1 MPAMDVA
8 IVGVGLHPFGRF
20 PIDAKAMANVATQA
34 ALADAGV
41 TWDQIQFAAG
51 GSRDGGHA
59 DALVKDFGLTGAPF
73 MSVYNG
79 CATGGSA
86 LLSGANAI
94 AAGMADLVLVVGF
107 DKHDRGAFGASPA
120 EYGLQDW
127 YGEVGMM
134 VTTQFFAMK
143 IQRYLAD
150 HDLDPRLLAELS
162 AKALRN
168 GALNPNAW
176 RRHALS
182 VDEIAA
188 ADMVNDP
195 LTKYMFCSPSEGAA
209 AIVLASPEKARKLEA
224 DAVRLRAVE
233 FRTRKYGTFEV
244 FSPSL
249 APQITPSPTSEAARA
264 AFESAGIAPS
274 EIGVVQV
281 QDTEAGAELMH
292 LAETGLCEH
301 GAQGDLIMSGALEI
315 TGSMPTNTDG
325 GCIANGEPIGA
336 SGLRQVIECVTQIR
350 GRAGTR
356 QIPVPPSTG
365 FTQVYGAPGLSTCT
379 VLSR

>member
-1 MPAMDVA
+1 MNAA

-20 PIDAKAMANVATQA
+20 ATSARDMALVAARA
-34 ALADAGV
+34 ALADASVQWSDVG
-41 TWDQIQFAAG
+41 FAVG

-59 DALVKDFGLTGAPF
+59 DALVKDLGLTGAPF

-94 AAGMADLVLVVGF
+94 AAGMADLVLVLGF
-107 DKHDRGAFGASPA
+107 DKHDRGAFATDPA
-120 EYGLQDW
+120 EYGLDEW
-127 YGEVGMM
+127 FGEMGLM
-134 VTTQFFAMK
+134 VTTQFFGMK
-143 IQRYLAD
+143 IQRYLD
-150 HDLDPRLLAELS
+150 QHDLDPRLLAELS

-168 GALNPNAW
+168 GARNPNAW
-176 RRHALS
+176 RRNPLGA
-182 VDEIAA
+182 DEIAN

-209 AIVLASPEKARKLEA
+209 AIVLASPAKAKEICA
-224 DAVRLRAVE
+224 NPVWLRSVE

-249 APQITPSPTSEAARA
+249 AAEVSPAATEFAARA
-264 AFESAGIAPS
+264 AFESAGVAPS
-274 EIGVVQV
+274 DVDVAQV

-292 LAETGLCEH
+292 LAECGLCEH
-301 GAQGDLIMSGALEI
+301 GEQGDLIMSGALEI
-315 TGSMPTNTDG
+315 DGRLPVNTDG

-336 SGLRQVIECVTQIR
+336 SGLRQVIECTLQLQ
-350 GRAGTR
+350 GRADGR
-356 QIPVPPSTG
+356 QVPNQPRTA